1 MKDFISP
8 VKYGKL
14 LSISIGK
21 KYIYGPESNDRII
34 APYDGVINEIDSSKC
49 NGFIRLQHYV
59 NGNIYYSEICG
70 INSSDIFVSIGMKVS
85 QGEMLSKCGSE
96 NIIYEIKDSRYEKL
110 PLMTFFTLSSNKKE
124 DTEKE
129 EKKKEEKKKEE
140 NKKEENKKEENKK
153 EENKKEEN
161 KKGWKPDF
169 SKKIMLPD
177 LFTTALLT
185 PIDFANKALSSY
197 KGKKETKEE
206 DEEKLMEEIK
216 RIKKLLK

>member
-21 KYIYGPESNDRII
+21 KYVYEPESNDRII
-34 APYDGVINEIDSSKC
+34 APYDGVVNEIDNSKC
-49 NGFIRLQHYV
+49 NGLIRLQHYV

-70 INSSDIFVSIGMKVS
+70 INSSDIFISIGMKVS
-85 QGEMLSKCGSE
+85 QGEMLSKCGNE

-129 EKKKEEKKKEE
+129 ENKKEEKKKEE
-140 NKKEENKKEENKK
+140 NNKEEKKKEENN
-153 EENKKEEN
+153 KEEN

-206 DEEKLMEEIK
+206 DDEKLMEDIK
-216 RIKKLLK
+216 RIKELLK

>member
-1 MKDFISP
+1 MKDFINP

-21 KYIYGPESNDRII
+21 KYVYEPESDDRII
-34 APYDGVINEIDSSKC
+34 APYDGVVNEIDNSKC

-70 INSSDIFVSIGMKVS
+70 INSSDILISIGMKVS

-124 DTEKE
+124 DT
-129 EKKKEEKKKEE
+129 KKEENKKEE

-197 KGKKETKEE
+197 KGKKETKE
-206 DEEKLMEEIK
+206 DDEKLMEEIK
-216 RIKKLLK
+216 RIKQLLK

>member
-1 MKDFISP
+1 MKDFINP

-21 KYIYGPESNDRII
+21 KYVYEPESDDRII
-34 APYDGVINEIDSSKC
+34 APYDGVVNEIDNSKC

-70 INSSDIFVSIGMKVS
+70 INSSDILISIGMKVS

-124 DTEKE
+124 DT
-129 EKKKEEKKKEE
+129 
-140 NKKEENKKEENKK
+140 KK

-197 KGKKETKEE
+197 KGKKETKE
-206 DEEKLMEEIK
+206 DDEKLMEEIK
-216 RIKKLLK
+216 RIKQLLK